1 MGKKVLANPGN
12 ITEYVDIFLKNVKT
26 DLSATDIIWLAT
38 QAASLDLDNGISTA
52 TLPGDGTVR
61 YRGTSWCY
69 QLEPEECLEIFNT
82 MLNPY
87 TTEIT
92 MDMTNMLQVS

>member
-1 MGKKVLANPGN
+1 MAA
-12 ITEYVDIFLKNVKT
+12 D
-26 DLSATDIIWLAT
+26 
-38 QAASLDLDNGISTA
+38 ASLDGGVSTA

-69 QLEPEECLEIFNT
+69 QLEREECLEIFND